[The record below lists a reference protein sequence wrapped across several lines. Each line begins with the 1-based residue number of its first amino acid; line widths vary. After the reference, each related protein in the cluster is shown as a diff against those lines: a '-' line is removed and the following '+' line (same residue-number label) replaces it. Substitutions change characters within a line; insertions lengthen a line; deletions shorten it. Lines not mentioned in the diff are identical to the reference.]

1 MVALVINFVRK
12 LTLFVFAS
20 IQKPPKRVKTQKK
33 YIGVVKDRLSSWF
46 SVKTLN
52 NFKGIIGK
60 NFHFRMWL
68 IIFPYQKN
76 NKRIPNCCAHRPPQK
91 YHLFHFDV
99 TPEIGSRLC
108 HIQGLSWEKEN
119 NKYKFNFLCS
129 DTSHFLNALY
139 FLLVLSFSEK

>member
-1 MVALVINFVRK
+1 MFCPSL
-12 LTLFVFAS
+12 
-20 IQKPPKRVKTQKK
+20 
-33 YIGVVKDRLSSWF
+33 GVVKGKLS
-46 SVKTLN
+46 LN
-52 NFKGIIGK
+52 SFIGIILK
-60 NFHFRMWL
+60 RNHFRMWL
-68 IIFPYQKN
+68 IIFPHQKN

-139 FLLVLSFSEK
+139 FLLVLSFSEKLLKDVSYQIRKALLM